1 MESNEALIRSY
12 RAEEAVQEASLRIV
26 RGLTRFREGAPVRP
40 WALEIAR
47 NATRDLLRRHRPHL
61 SVDDV
66 PEPAADT
73 APDAPLLRT
82 EQAERVAV
90 WIQALPPALREAVVM
105 KYALGLANDE
115 IAAALG
121 IEKDALWT
129 RLSRARRR
137 LREMARD
144 HDL

>member
-1 MESNEALIRSY
+1 MTEA
-12 RAEEAVQEASLRIV
+12 RAGS
-26 RGLTRFREGAPVRP
+26 
-40 WALEIAR
+40 
-47 NATRDLLRRHRPHL
+47 
-61 SVDDV
+61 
-66 PEPAADT
+66 
-73 APDAPLLRT
+73 
-82 EQAERVAV
+82 
-90 WIQALPPALREAVVM
+90 PALREAVVM

-129 RLSRARRR
+129 RLSRARRQ